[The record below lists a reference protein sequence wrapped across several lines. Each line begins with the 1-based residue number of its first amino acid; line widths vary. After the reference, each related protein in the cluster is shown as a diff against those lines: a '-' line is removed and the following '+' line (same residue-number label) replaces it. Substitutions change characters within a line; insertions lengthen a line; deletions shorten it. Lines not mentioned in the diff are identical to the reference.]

1 LVVSQSITSNNIVSN
16 TLTSNVIVSD
26 TITIIQ
32 GVDVG
37 QNTRLTVIEGTNT
50 SQNARMTIIE
60 GTDAS
65 QNVRLD
71 YSNTVITVIQGTDVT
86 QNTRLTVAEGV
97 DASQNV
103 RLDYS
108 NTAITAIQAV
118 DVTQN
123 INISNKVDLT
133 GSPNQTVSGNVT
145 ISQSL
150 VVSNTITSNVINVTQ
165 SNVINLFVTQANVA
179 NLTLVSNG
187 TFQLGQVNYL
197 DATNT
202 RLSYQP
208 NLTKIA
214 LLTNADLDLGGTTT
228 SADSLGI
235 ARLLAGTFGPSSY
248 LGWQPSLQLAN
259 NKTTGISFF
268 KSAFVDQSVGAQS
281 EGFLTLTSGNV
292 NLDKITNYIR
302 VGQYV
307 SAFSGYSTPSI
318 VLKPNT
324 SSPWTAGVG
333 IGEPGDTGISSNS
346 NTSGSLVVY
355 GGVGVSGNVYS
366 SGIVSANIIVANT
379 IYAGEGLNPMQ
390 LSASSYRNYVS
401 GFTRSYLDSNALT
414 LGLQN
419 LPMDSS
425 TANTNGGLLVYGGA
439 GITGNVYTGG
449 VISPGKGLVYLPLVY
464 PGAQT
469 AITLDFANNSLV
481 RANASSGVVASFSNL
496 TAGKTVDLWITNT
509 SGGTIVFTHGC
520 SSLKSTV
527 GSTTYTIPATSSIRA
542 SYVSFG
548 TDVANTFVAITK

>member
-1 LVVSQSITSNNIVSN
+1 MSSIKISELTEVTQLNSNTAKNLIVTVDLVTGLTNKMTVKNLAANLYSNNSLVVSQSITSNNIVSN

-32 GVDVG
+32 GVDVT

-86 QNTRLTVAEGV
+86 QNTRLTVSEGV

-133 GSPNQTVSGNVT
+133 GSNNQTISGNVT

-197 DATNT
+197 DATNIRT
-202 RLSYQP
+202 SYQP

-214 LLTNADLDLGGTTT
+214 LLTNADLNLDGVTN
-228 SADSLGI
+228 SSDNLGI
-235 ARLLAGTFGPSSY
+235 TRLLAGTFGPSSY

-268 KSAFVDQSVGAQS
+268 KSAFLDQSVGTQS
-281 EGFLTLTSGNV
+281 EGFLTLTSGSVLTAN
-292 NLDKITNYIR
+292 ISNYIR
-302 VGQYV
+302 VGQYI
-307 SAFSGYSTPSI
+307 SAYAGYSTPSI

-333 IGEPGDTGISSNS
+333 IGEPGDTGILSNS

-355 GGVGVSGNVYS
+355 GGVGV
-366 SGIVSANIIVANT
+366 
-379 IYAGEGLNPMQ
+379 
-390 LSASSYRNYVS
+390 
-401 GFTRSYLDSNALT
+401 
-414 LGLQN
+414 
-419 LPMDSS
+419 
-425 TANTNGGLLVYGGA
+425 
-439 GITGNVYTGG
+439 TGNVYVGG
-449 VISPGKGLVYLPLVY
+449 VVSPEKGLVYLPLVY

-527 GSTTYTIPATSSIRA
+527 GATTYTIPATSSICA